1 MTLRAR
7 ADDALRSSIPWP
19 PDDTEESIVGSE
31 LHQEAIWTLSFMLQ
45 RVAERRGEPW
55 GVGTQLTLEGMTRRD
70 GGVYKPMPD
79 VLVMPRAFDKRRA
92 TLSLRDDG
100 IPLLLMEIASPST
113 VGVDLDAKMDVY
125 SHAGIHEYLVFDPTG
140 EELENGEQ
148 VRAWR
153 LSDASP
159 QGHGAFVPWQPNA
172 SRRWYSDSLDLWFV
186 PSGVLLNV
194 LERDQRRV
202 LSPLEE
208 SRAHAQTQA
217 RLSAAEARIAD
228 AEARTQREAEARAA
242 LEARL
247 QRLLA
252 QRDTPDGGL

>member
-1 MTLRAR
+1 MTLRAPVG
-7 ADDALRSSIPWP
+7 DTALSPLPWP
-19 PDDTEESIVGSE
+19 PDDTEESIVGSK

-45 RVAERRGEPW
+45 RLAERRGEPW
-55 GVGTQLTLEGMTRRD
+55 GVGTQLTLEGMTRCD
-70 GGVYKPMPD
+70 GTVYRSMSD

-125 SHAGIHEYLVFDPTG
+125 SRAGIREYLVFDPTG
-140 EELENGEQ
+140 DELGHGEQ

-159 QGHGAFVPWQPNA
+159 QGRAAFVPWQPDA
-172 SRRWYSDSLDLWFV
+172 SRRWHSESLDLWFT

-194 LERDQRRV
+194 MDRGQRRV

-208 SRAHAQTQA
+208 SRAEAEA
-217 RLSAAEARIAD
+217 RLISAEARIAG
-228 AEARTQREAEARAA
+228 AEARIQREAEARAA
-242 LEARL
+242 LEAQV

-252 QRDTPDGGL
+252 QRDTPDGEA